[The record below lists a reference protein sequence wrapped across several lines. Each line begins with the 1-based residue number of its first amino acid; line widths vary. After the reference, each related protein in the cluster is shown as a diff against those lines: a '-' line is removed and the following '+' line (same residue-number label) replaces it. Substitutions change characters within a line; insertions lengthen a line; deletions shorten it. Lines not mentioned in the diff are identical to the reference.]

1 MFINNK
7 YKKWHD
13 SIIDRAKSRVLSC
26 YTEKHHIIPKSCGG
40 SDDKSNLVSLTAKE
54 HFIIHLLLTKCV
66 IKKYQFKMIKAFHC
80 LVKMKTKYVKRNFS
94 YSSKLYESNKIKYSN
109 YMKLNNPSFK
119 KEVKEKISKTKK
131 GKKQSINFVM
141 KMKNRKLSD
150 ETKQKISNSLIGN
163 KRRLNVIIP
172 LEQRKKQSEFMKGN
186 KFSLGNKASEET
198 KLKMSL
204 AHKKRWSIIKENRSV
219 A

>member
-13 SIIDRAKSRVLSC
+13 SIIDRAKNRVLSC
-26 YTEKHHIIPKSCGG
+26 YIERHHIIPKSCGG
-40 SDDKSNLVSLTAKE
+40 SNDKDNLVPLTARE

-66 IKKYQFKMIKAFHC
+66 IKKYKFKMIKALLC
-80 LVKMKTKYVKRNFS
+80 MSKMKTKYVKRDFN
-94 YSSKLYESNKIKYSN
+94 YSSKLYEINKIKYSN
-109 YMKLNNPSFK
+109 YMKLNNPSFN
-119 KEVKEKISKTKK
+119 KETREKISKTKT
-131 GKKQSINFVM
+131 GKKQPISFVI
-141 KMKNRKLSD
+141 KMKNKKLSD
-150 ETKQKISNSLIGN
+150 KTKQKISNSLIGN
-163 KRRLNVIIP
+163 KRRFNVIIP
-172 LEQRKKQSEFMKGN
+172 LEQRKEQSKFMKGN
-186 KFSLGNKASEET
+186 KFNLGNKASEET

>member
-13 SIIDRAKSRVLSC
+13 SIIDRAKNRVLFC
-26 YTEKHHIIPKSCGG
+26 YVERHHIIPKSCGG
-40 SDDKSNLVSLTAKE
+40 SNDKDNLVSLSARE

-66 IKKYQFKMIKAFHC
+66 IKKYQFKMIKALLC
-80 LVKMKTKYVKRNFS
+80 MSKMKTNYVKRNFN
-94 YSSKLYESNKIKYSN
+94 YSSKLYEINKIKYSN

-119 KEVKEKISKTKK
+119 KEVKEKISKTKT
-131 GKKQSINFVM
+131 GKKQPISFII
-141 KMKNRKLSD
+141 KMKNKKLSE
-150 ETKQKISNSLIGN
+150 ETKEKISNSLIGN
-163 KRRLNVIIP
+163 KRRLNVVIP
-172 LEQRKKQSEFMKGN
+172 LKQRKKQSKFMKEN
-186 KFSLGNKASEET
+186 KFNLGNKASEET

-204 AHKKRWSIIKENRSV
+204 AHKKRWYIIKENRSV